1 MREADGVIAAVT
13 EVQRG
18 EIGGITDAATL
29 RRNLEMHCLPGS
41 LIDGGNPD
49 YDEFL
54 EERRRL
60 MALKIKV
67 WFEAL

>member
-1 MREADGVIAAVT
+1 
-13 EVQRG
+13 
-18 EIGGITDAATL
+18 
-29 RRNLEMHCLPGS
+29 MHCLPES
-41 LIDGGNPD
+41 LIDGGNLD

-60 MALKIKV
+60 MALKIKA